1 MPPPRLMPML
11 MPTTDTITVLD
22 TEAMLDMLDT
32 TEATMEATMDIPDTD
47 TVLARGL
54 LMLMPPLMLMP
65 MPTTPMV
72 DSMVDTMVDSEP
84 TALEPILMPMVP
96 TPTLTDTTPSARG
109 LLMLMPP
116 PMLML
121 MPMPTT
127 PMVDSMVDTMV
138 DSEPTAMEPILI
150 PMVPTPTPMELT
162 ITSARGLLM
171 LIPLL
176 MLMPTMP
183 VTAMLLILT
192 LTDMP
197 VELMPTLPTPMVD
210 TEPTASGNS
219 AKPNQ
224 RLISNNQIKSIHEP
238 ALRGFE

>member
-1 MPPPRLMPML
+1 MG
-11 MPTTDTITVLD
+11 
-22 TEAMLDMLDT
+22 
-32 TEATMEATMDIPDTD
+32 
-47 TVLARGL
+47 ARGL
-54 LMLMPPLMLMP
+54 LMLMPP
-65 MPTTPMV
+65 
-72 DSMVDTMVDSEP
+72 
-84 TALEPILMPMVP
+84 
-96 TPTLTDTTPSARG
+96 
-109 LLMLMPP
+109 
-116 PMLML
+116 LML

-210 TEPTASGNS
+210 TEPTSGNS

-224 RLISNNQIKSIHEP
+224 RLISNNQIKS
-238 ALRGFE
+238 

>member
-1 MPPPRLMPML
+1 
-11 MPTTDTITVLD
+11 
-22 TEAMLDMLDT
+22 
-32 TEATMEATMDIPDTD
+32 
-47 TVLARGL
+47 
-54 LMLMPPLMLMP
+54 
-65 MPTTPMV
+65 
-72 DSMVDTMVDSEP
+72 
-84 TALEPILMPMVP
+84 
-96 TPTLTDTTPSARG
+96 
-109 LLMLMPP
+109 
-116 PMLML
+116 ML

-138 DSEPTAMEPILI
+138 DSEPTAM
-150 PMVPTPTPMELT
+150 VPTPIPMELT

-210 TEPTASGNS
+210 TEPTSGNS
-219 AKPNQ
+219 AAKPNQ
-224 RLISNNQIKSIHEP
+224 RLISNNQSKSIHEP
-238 ALRGFE
+238 ALRGFEVLRS

>member
-1 MPPPRLMPML
+1 MG
-11 MPTTDTITVLD
+11 
-22 TEAMLDMLDT
+22 
-32 TEATMEATMDIPDTD
+32 
-47 TVLARGL
+47 ARGL
-54 LMLMPPLMLMP
+54 LMLMPP
-65 MPTTPMV
+65 
-72 DSMVDTMVDSEP
+72 
-84 TALEPILMPMVP
+84 
-96 TPTLTDTTPSARG
+96 
-109 LLMLMPP
+109 
-116 PMLML
+116 LML

-183 VTAMLLILT
+183 VTDML
-192 LTDMP
+192 

-210 TEPTASGNS
+210 TEPTATASGNS

-238 ALRGFE
+238 ALRGFEVLRSTTELFSA

>member
-1 MPPPRLMPML
+1 
-11 MPTTDTITVLD
+11 
-22 TEAMLDMLDT
+22 
-32 TEATMEATMDIPDTD
+32 
-47 TVLARGL
+47 
-54 LMLMPPLMLMP
+54 
-65 MPTTPMV
+65 
-72 DSMVDTMVDSEP
+72 
-84 TALEPILMPMVP
+84 
-96 TPTLTDTTPSARG
+96 
-109 LLMLMPP
+109 MLMPP

-127 PMVDSMVDTMV
+127 PMVASMVDTMV
-138 DSEPTAMEPILI
+138 DSD
-150 PMVPTPTPMELT
+150 PTPMELT

-210 TEPTASGNS
+210 TEPTSGNS

-224 RLISNNQIKSIHEP
+224 RLISNNQIKS
-238 ALRGFE
+238 

>member
-1 MPPPRLMPML
+1 MG
-11 MPTTDTITVLD
+11 
-22 TEAMLDMLDT
+22 
-32 TEATMEATMDIPDTD
+32 
-47 TVLARGL
+47 ARGL
-54 LMLMPPLMLMP
+54 LKLMPPLMLMP

-72 DSMVDTMVDSEP
+72 DSMGDTMVDSEP
-84 TALEPILMPMVP
+84 TAMEPILMPMVP

-171 LIPLL
+171 L
-176 MLMPTMP
+176 MPTMP

-197 VELMPTLPTPMVD
+197 VELMPTLPTPM
-210 TEPTASGNS
+210 
-219 AKPNQ
+219 
-224 RLISNNQIKSIHEP
+224 
-238 ALRGFE
+238 

>member
-1 MPPPRLMPML
+1 MG
-11 MPTTDTITVLD
+11 
-22 TEAMLDMLDT
+22 
-32 TEATMEATMDIPDTD
+32 
-47 TVLARGL
+47 ARGL

-84 TALEPILMPMVP
+84 TA
-96 TPTLTDTTPSARG
+96 
-109 LLMLMPP
+109 
-116 PMLML
+116 
-121 MPMPTT
+121 
-127 PMVDSMVDTMV
+127 
-138 DSEPTAMEPILI
+138 MEPILI
-150 PMVPTPTPMELT
+150 PMELT

-210 TEPTASGNS
+210 TEPTSGNS

-224 RLISNNQIKSIHEP
+224 RLISNNQIKS
-238 ALRGFE
+238 